1 MSHRPGSLSEA
12 AVESMEARLPLQS
25 YGRYL
30 QAIRLEKKISL
41 ERVAAQTRI
50 GIRTLKAI
58 EHEES
63 GRLPPEAFLRG
74 FLRAFAEAVGADS
87 DEALRRYEAHR
98 VLIRKTQGIEAG
110 LRRGRLGATVHLMAA
125 LVMLVLLAAGSI
137 AGWHFATRTP
147 PETLP
152 AVTLTASEPI
162 EASPR
167 AGVQSG
173 VPGALPPGP
182 AEPDAGLKLTIT
194 AHETTWVKVVTDQ
207 GHPGEYSLR
216 AGQQLKLEARSHFNL
231 LIGNGGAVKLMLNNV
246 PVAVPGKR
254 GEPVNLHLP

>member
-1 MSHRPGSLSEA
+1 
-12 AVESMEARLPLQS
+12 MEAPLPPSS

-50 GIRTLKAI
+50 GLSTLQAI

-74 FLRAFAEAVGADS
+74 FVRAVAEAVGADS
-87 DEALRRYEAHR
+87 EEALRRYEAHR
-98 VLIRKTQGIEAG
+98 VLMRRTQGIEAG
-110 LRRGRLGATVHLMAA
+110 LRRDRLGSTFHFMAA
-125 LVMLVLLAAGSI
+125 LVLLVVLAAGSI

-147 PETLP
+147 PETPPVL
-152 AVTLTASEPI
+152 TLKASERI

-167 AGVQSG
+167 TGSESG
-173 VPGALPPGP
+173 VRGAPSSGP
-182 AEPDAGLKLTIT
+182 AAAEAGLKLTIT
-194 AHETTWVKVVTDQ
+194 AHEATWVKVVNDQ
-207 GHPGEYSLR
+207 GYPGEYPLR

-231 LIGNGGAVKLMLNNV
+231 LIGNAGAVKLMLNNV
-246 PVAVPGKR
+246 PVAVPGKH